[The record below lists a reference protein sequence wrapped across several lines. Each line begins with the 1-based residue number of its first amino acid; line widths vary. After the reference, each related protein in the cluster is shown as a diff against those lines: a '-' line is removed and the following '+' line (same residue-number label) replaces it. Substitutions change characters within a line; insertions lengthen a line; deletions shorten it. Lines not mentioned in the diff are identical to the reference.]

1 MIITFVKILAVGLL
15 TTVAYILVKQTRPE
29 IAMIISIAGSVLLIT
44 MTVTTLTDVFSSFYD
59 IFTATGI
66 EFELL
71 APLIKI
77 IAIGYLAEFGSNI
90 CQDAGASSVADKIL
104 FSAKIIILLISLP
117 IINSVIDAVVN
128 LLWKNKAKFPLNKQ
142 QSYVWH

>member
-1 MIITFVKILAVGLL
+1 MIITFVKILAVGLI
-15 TTVAYILVKQTRPE
+15 TAVAYILVKQTKPE
-29 IAMIISIAGSVLLIT
+29 IAMIISVAGSVLLIT
-44 MTVTTLTDVFSSFYD
+44 MTISALGDVFSSFYD
-59 IFTATGI
+59 IFTVTGI

-117 IINSVIDAVVN
+117 IITSVIDAVVN
-128 LLWKNKAKFPLNKQ
+128 LL
-142 QSYVWH
+142 

>member
-1 MIITFVKILAVGLL
+1 MIITFVKILAVGLI

-44 MTVTTLTDVFSSFYD
+44 MTVSALGDVFSSFYN
-59 IFTATGI
+59 IFTATGV

-71 APLIKI
+71 APLFKI
-77 IAIGYLAEFGSNI
+77 IAIGYLAEFGANI
-90 CQDAGASSVADKIL
+90 CQDAGANSVADKIL

-128 LLWKNKAKFPLNKQ
+128 LL
-142 QSYVWH
+142 

>member
-1 MIITFVKILAVGLL
+1 MIITFVKILAVGLI

-44 MTVTTLTDVFSSFYD
+44 MTVSALGDVFSSFYN
-59 IFTATGI
+59 IFTATGV

-71 APLIKI
+71 APLLKS
-77 IAIGYLAEFGSNI
+77 IAIGYVAEFGANI
-90 CQDAGASSVADKIL
+90 CQGAGASSVADKIL

-128 LLWKNKAKFPLNKQ
+128 LL
-142 QSYVWH
+142 